1 MARISLGRIWPDSD
15 PAYRRSEISSLVGTG
30 DVTWYRASRDI
41 LLWTVKTASGFTVD
55 AEGPV
60 VVGERITVTVRVA
73 GIAIT
78 EPVQVVDVVT
88 EPDRVGFSYRT
99 LPGHPVSGEEAF
111 IVQRT
116 GDEVH
121 LIIRS
126 LTRRAPQQP
135 WRMLFPVLLVAQRVV
150 RRRYVRSLR

>member
-1 MARISLGRIWPDSD
+1 MTSPELSVWPPTD
-15 PAYRRSEISSLVGTG
+15 PAYRRSEISALVGTG
-30 DVTWYRASRDI
+30 DDTWDRASSDI
-41 LLWTVKTASGFTVD
+41 LLWAVKTASGFTVD

-60 VVGERITVTVRVA
+60 VASERVTVTIRVA

-111 IVQRT
+111 IVQRN

-121 LIIRS
+121 LVIRS

-135 WRMLFPVLLVAQRVV
+135 WRMLFPLLLVAQRVA
-150 RRRYVRSLR
+150 RQRYLRSLR